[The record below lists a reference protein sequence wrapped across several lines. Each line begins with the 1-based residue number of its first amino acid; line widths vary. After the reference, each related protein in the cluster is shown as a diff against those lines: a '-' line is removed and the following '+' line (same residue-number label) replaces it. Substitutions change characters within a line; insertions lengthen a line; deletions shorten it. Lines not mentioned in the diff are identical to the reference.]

1 MHLKGVE
8 KRLLEWKLQSACE
21 PKQMNLI
28 KEDKKMKSG
37 KRRRLVCGYPGVYR
51 GFTLIERV
59 SREGSGGVV

>member
-1 MHLKGVE
+1 
-8 KRLLEWKLQSACE
+8 
-21 PKQMNLI
+21 MNLI